1 MSHTQYANFG
11 AMVARQIHK
20 HFAVLENVKMIR
32 CDEPMRRAKEEA
44 VAKHPVANQWKCD
57 GDCYRCICGLK
68 KNYNGTWSHV
78 NTQSKLIQEEKQ

>member
-1 MSHTQYANFG
+1 
-11 AMVARQIHK
+11 
-20 HFAVLENVKMIR
+20 MIR